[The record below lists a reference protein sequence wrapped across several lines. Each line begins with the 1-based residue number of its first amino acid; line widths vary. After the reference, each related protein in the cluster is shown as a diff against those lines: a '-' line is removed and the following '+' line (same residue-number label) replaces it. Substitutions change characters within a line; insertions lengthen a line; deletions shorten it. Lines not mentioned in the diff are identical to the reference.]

1 MDFLKKIQNLPLK
14 RRKIILWI
22 TVAVLGIILIF
33 LYIRITVKR
42 LQGME
47 AIKLPFIKEELKK
60 SSEKEP
66 GEEKLGE
73 DSLDSPP
80 LFEMSPETKKDLEK
94 LLEDALK
101 ELQESET
108 K

>member
-33 LYIRITVKR
+33 LYIRITAKR
-42 LQGME
+42 LQEME
-47 AIKLPFIKEELKK
+47 AIKLPFIKEELEK
-60 SSEKEP
+60 SSEKKS
-66 GEEKLGE
+66 GEEKLEE

-80 LFEMSPETKKDLEK
+80 LFEMSPEIKKDLEK